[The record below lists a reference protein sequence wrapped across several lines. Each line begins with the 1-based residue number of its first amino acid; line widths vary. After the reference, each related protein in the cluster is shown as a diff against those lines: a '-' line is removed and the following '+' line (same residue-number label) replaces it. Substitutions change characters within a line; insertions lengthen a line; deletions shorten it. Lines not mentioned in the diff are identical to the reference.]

1 MAVKLLV
8 DSASDYDA
16 AEAEKEGITLIPIKV
31 RFKDTEY
38 LDGVNLSHYE
48 FFEKLIESAELPK
61 TSQINPFEFEKEF
74 ERLTSAGDEV
84 VAVTLSSKLSGTYK
98 NAKIAAKKYE
108 GRVFVV
114 DSLNASLG
122 ERLLCQFALRMIA
135 EGRCAKEIYEELN
148 SAKRRIKLL
157 AVLGTLKYLKK
168 GGRIN
173 AITAFTGD
181 MLSIK
186 PVVGVIDGEVRL
198 VGKAMG
204 SKKSNNLLNAL
215 VQKEGIDFS
224 MPYGVMRSGLDNSM
238 LKKYI
243 ADSSGLW
250 QGKTDGI
257 PEYMIGS
264 TIGAH
269 IGPGAIGVAFFA
281 LPK

>member
-31 RFKDTEY
+31 RFKDAEY
-38 LDGVNLSHYE
+38 LDGVNLSHSE

-122 ERLLCQFALRMIA
+122 ERLLCRFALRMIA
-135 EGRCAKEIYEELN
+135 EGRGAKEIYEELN
-148 SAKRRIKLL
+148 SAKHRIKLL

-186 PVVGVIDGEVRL
+186 PVVGVIDGEVKL

-204 SKKSNNLLNAL
+204 SKKSNNLLNSL

-224 MPYGVMRSGLDNSM
+224 MPYGVMRSGLDKAM

-264 TIGAH
+264 TIGTH